1 MFAPLLTAVTR
12 RLTTISR
19 HWSAFWF
26 TPADPAPLC
35 LIRLLAGGMTLYSHI
50 VWGLKLDSLLGPDG
64 FNSLELLQALPG
76 NEWAWSF
83 WWSVP
88 VEWMTTVHSIC
99 LAILA
104 LFWIGCCTRVTS
116 ILALAVHVSYS
127 NRAQFSNYGLDQITS
142 ILLLY
147 LAIGPSGALY
157 SVDQLIRRYFPRP
170 RAALAGS
177 PCPSANLAL
186 RLIQVHYC
194 IIYFFAA
201 TAKLQG
207 PAWWTGEAMWR
218 AFANYEYQSTDMTW
232 LAAYPWVLQLI
243 THVAIL
249 WELSFAYLI
258 WVRPLRPLMLTLGVI
273 MHLGIGACM
282 GMWTFGLMMIFGY
295 IAFLEP
301 ATVRRMI
308 ALCLRRPSRS
318 NPSLIDEPIQ
328 YQR

>member
-1 MFAPLLTAVTR
+1 MPALSFLTAVTH
-12 RLTTISR
+12 RLATLAR
-19 HWSAFWF
+19 HWSDFWF

-35 LIRLLAGGMTLYSHI
+35 LLRILAGGMTLYSHF
-50 VWGLKLDSLLGPDG
+50 VWGLKLESLLGPEG
-64 FNSLELLQALPG
+64 YNSAELIRTLQG
-76 NEWAWSF
+76 SDWAWSF
-83 WWSVP
+83 WWAVP
-88 VEWMTTVHSIC
+88 AEWMTTVHTAC
-99 LAILA
+99 LVILA

-127 NRAQFSNYGLDQITS
+127 NRAQLSNYGLDQITS

-157 SVDQLIRRYFPRP
+157 SVDHLLRRFFIRPHAA
-170 RAALAGS
+170 RAVS
-177 PCPSANLAL
+177 PSPSANLAL

-218 AFANYEYQSTDMTW
+218 AFANYEYQSADMTW
-232 LAAYPWVLQLI
+232 LAAYPWALQLM

-249 WELSFAYLI
+249 WELSFPYLI
-258 WVRPLRPLMLTLGVI
+258 WVRPLRPIMLAFGVL
-273 MHLGIGACM
+273 MHLGIGALM

-295 IAFLEP
+295 VAFLNP
-301 ATVRRMI
+301 AAVRRMI
-308 ALCLRRPSRS
+308 RFTPLGQLAATR
-318 NPSLIDEPIQ
+318 
-328 YQR
+328 

>member
-1 MFAPLLTAVTR
+1 MAFLLSGTVFVSWHALLAPVSHRLGGLT
-12 RLTTISR
+12 R
-19 HWSAFWF
+19 HWTNFWF

-35 LIRLLAGGMTLYSHI
+35 LLRILAGGMTLYSHF
-50 VWGLKLDSLLGPDG
+50 VWGLKLESLLGPNG
-64 FNSLELLQALPG
+64 FNSAELIQSLQTSR
-76 NEWAWSF
+76 WAWSF

-88 VEWMTTVHSIC
+88 VEWMSSVHILC

-116 ILALAVHVSYS
+116 ILALAIHVSYS
-127 NRAQFSNYGLDQITS
+127 NRAQLSNYGLDQITS

-157 SVDQLIRRYFPRP
+157 SVDQFIRHYFFRP
-170 RAALAGS
+170 RATLAGS
-177 PCPSANLAL
+177 PSSSANLAL

-218 AFANYEYQSTDMTW
+218 AFANYEYQSADMTW
-232 LAAYPWVLQLI
+232 LAAFPWALQLI
-243 THVAIL
+243 THVTIL

-258 WVRPLRPLMLTLGVI
+258 WVRPLRPLMLAIGVLV
-273 MHLGIGACM
+273 HLGIGALM

-295 IAFLEP
+295 IAFIPP

-308 ALCLRRPSRS
+308 RFSFGQLAATR
-318 NPSLIDEPIQ
+318 
-328 YQR
+328 